1 MLETLI
7 EVKLKSPSDF
17 LKVKETLSRIGI
29 ANHEKNHL
37 TQTCHILHKRGKY
50 YIVHFLQMFMLDGK
64 LTHFEERDVARL
76 EYIVDMLSKW
86 GLVDVVVPFTA
97 KGAANDITIVQ
108 HKDKRNWEFH
118 QKYTIGKG

>member
-1 MLETLI
+1 MLDTLI
-7 EVKLKSPSDF
+7 EVKLNSPGDF

-29 ANHEKNHL
+29 ANHERNHL

-64 LTHFEERDVARL
+64 PTHFEERDNTRL
-76 EYIVDMLSKW
+76 KHIVDMLVKW
-86 GLVDVVVPFTA
+86 NLVELVKPLAVETHVSDV
-97 KGAANDITIVQ
+97 TIVQ
-108 HKDKRNWEFH
+108 HKDKKNWEFH